1 MPSWWPFG
9 GQAANNQ
16 LGASYFGGGWTW
28 VGEAGRELV
37 RLPRGTEILP
47 NRRAEQL
54 AAAGGGVTLTIEQMI
69 VREEADIYA
78 LAYQVAAVLTRG

>member
-1 MPSWWPFG
+1 M
-9 GQAANNQ
+9 
-16 LGASYFGGGWTW
+16 
-28 VGEAGRELV
+28 GEAGRELV

-69 VREEADIYA
+69 VREDADIYA